1 MKYFQAFLELL
12 FPTPRICPFCHTKQE
27 ELQVC
32 FHCLEELKK
41 IKEERGQCARCGTL
55 GVRGEECGNC
65 FYWPQYFL
73 RNYAAIPYE
82 GKWRQTIHQLKFKN
96 QGWLATPLAEIMIA
110 TLKNKEVDLVL
121 PVPLHKDRLRTRGF
135 NQASLLGQ
143 EVARITGLPFNDQLL
158 ERVIATS
165 HQSGLSQRR
174 RASNVRNAFQVNNS
188 DIIAGK
194 RILLVDDLMT
204 SGATLLECSKVLYGK
219 GAKTVTGV
227 TLGVGVK

>member
-1 MKYFQAFLELL
+1 
-12 FPTPRICPFCHTKQE
+12 
-27 ELQVC
+27 
-32 FHCLEELKK
+32 
-41 IKEERGQCARCGTL
+41 
-55 GVRGEECGNC
+55 
-65 FYWPQYFL
+65 
-73 RNYAAIPYE
+73 
-82 GKWRQTIHQLKFKN
+82 
-96 QGWLATPLAEIMIA
+96 MIA

-204 SGATLLECSKVLYGK
+204 SGATY
-219 GAKTVTGV
+219 
-227 TLGVGVK
+227 